1 MVCTTQ
7 GKKKATSETNFS
19 EKFTCAKFMEFSD
32 RIYVYRRKLLPNGPW
47 RDYYWIKTIWSFF
60 YWLISRSFQCELL
73 LLFTRHSIFGC
84 KKKLK
89 IYRSRSLTMPFFFFL
104 FAAYQK
110 NINKNKFDTTT
121 LVIISIT
128 KSLNYFNLNQAL
140 SLKLILWNS
149 TSSLFLPSSSFFVNV
164 WFTILKECIIWF
176 SFFLQFEF
184 N

>member
-1 MVCTTQ
+1 
-7 GKKKATSETNFS
+7 
-19 EKFTCAKFMEFSD
+19 MEF
-32 RIYVYRRKLLPNGPW
+32 LLLVNFP
-47 RDYYWIKTIWSFF
+47 
-60 YWLISRSFQCELL
+60 SFQCELL
-73 LLFTRHSIFGC
+73 LLFTKHSIFGC
-84 KKKLK
+84 KKLK
-89 IYRSRSLTMPFFFFL
+89 IYRSRSLTYALFLFL

-149 TSSLFLPSSSFFVNV
+149 TSSLFLPSSSFLLMYDLPFSKNV
-164 WFTILKECIIWF
+164 SSGFL
-176 SFFLQFEF
+176 FLQFEF